1 MPSDTDTGKRALPL
15 AVRVA
20 DAAVLVLA
28 AAALWIAF
36 LGGHRYL
43 IFGIVVSL
51 RSPLLSMYAAASILI
66 VRHLL
71 WPRPTILQRLIAAR
85 RSLEA
90 CSDLA
95 PALRAFVATRPA
107 VLLVG
112 FLAVVTFGIARPPGF
127 ELSKDP
133 LANLPA
139 RFDAGWYG
147 NIALKGYSW
156 DHTFQRQ
163 RNIAFFPAL
172 PMMMRPV
179 GAVFGMYDP
188 SIPFDRRKLRGLWGG
203 VAISLVAFLWALVY
217 IVRLGR
223 ALIGAEAAAN
233 AALLLAAYPFAVF
246 FSAPYT
252 ESLYLLSAAGAFY
265 HFGRGEWKASSA
277 WGLLLGL
284 TRPNGCL
291 ASVPLA
297 ILGAQQIFQS
307 ARGGDGTGFGTRD
320 SELGARDSGLET
332 VASAFRRKD
341 NPGFDLKAVDWK
353 LIAVR
358 LVTAAM
364 PGIGMLLFTAYLHS
378 FTGVWFAWT
387 RSHEAWGR
395 SYQGLAPFVT
405 AFEWLR
411 DEPLMQVI
419 AGVPFNA
426 LNTMG
431 VLFALALTYPVFRR
445 LGLAW
450 GVFVLINL
458 VPPLFAG
465 GVLSMGRLTSTLFP
479 IFFALA
485 LLIRPRTLPAWT
497 AGFALAQGLCAA
509 LFFTWRQLY

>member
-1 MPSDTDTGKRALPL
+1 MGERSLPVT
-15 AVRVA
+15 VRVA

-28 AAALWIAF
+28 ATALWIAF

-43 IFGIVVSL
+43 IFGFVVSL
-51 RSPLLSMYAAASILI
+51 RSPLLAMYAAASILI

-71 WPRPTILQRLIAAR
+71 RPRPTILQRLIAAR
-85 RSLEA
+85 RLLHA
-90 CSDLA
+90 RSDLA
-95 PALRAFVATRPA
+95 AALRAFVATRPA

-112 FLAVVTFGIARPPGF
+112 FLAVVTFGTTGTPGF

-133 LANLPA
+133 LANLPV

-147 NIALKGYSW
+147 DIALKGYSW

-172 PMMMRPV
+172 PIMMRPV

-188 SIPFDRRKLRGLWGG
+188 TVPFDRRMLRGLWAG
-203 VAISLVAFLWALVY
+203 VAISLAAFLWALVY

-223 ALIGAEAAAN
+223 TLIGEEAAAS
-233 AALLLAAYPFAVF
+233 AALLLAAYPFALF
-246 FSAPYT
+246 YSAPYT

-277 WGLLLGL
+277 WGLLVGL
-284 TRPNGCL
+284 TRPNGCFV
-291 ASVPLA
+291 SVPLA
-297 ILGAQQIFQS
+297 ILGAQQIFQGAKGGGADTS
-307 ARGGDGTGFGTRD
+307 ARGAKGARSANESG
-320 SELGARDSGLET
+320 LGARDSGLDFKGIGWKPI
-332 VASAFRRKD
+332 VA
-341 NPGFDLKAVDWK
+341 
-353 LIAVR
+353 R
-358 LVTAAM
+358 LATAAM

-378 FTGVWFAWT
+378 FTGVWFAWA

-405 AFEWLR
+405 AFGWLR
-411 DEPLMQVI
+411 DEPLVQVI
-419 AGVPFNA
+419 AGVPYSA

-431 VLFALALTYPVFRR
+431 VLFALVLTYPVFRR

-485 LLIRPRTLPAWT
+485 LLIRPLSLPAWV

-509 LFFTWRQLY
+509 LFFTWRQLF